1 MADWKLLYEVKF
13 NNKTE
18 FKNSKL
24 SNKDK
29 KIFMKMLR
37 NSNYTL
43 TRQNHVKS
51 RKFGKKRMKYT
62 YIECTKQ
69 KVEELGFISYW
80 IYFGGCSKC
89 GFKSVTLTDK
99 VRFKKKQEV

>member
-1 MADWKLLYEVKF
+1 MAVWKLLYEVKF

-37 NSNYTL
+37 DSNYTL

-51 RKFGKKRMKYT
+51 REFGRKRMKYT
-62 YIECTKQ
+62 YIECIKQ
-69 KVEELGFISYW
+69 RVEELGFISYW
-80 IYFGGCSKC
+80 INFEGCSKC
-89 GFKSVTLTDK
+89 GFKSVTLTDR
-99 VRFKKKQEV
+99 VDIKKNKEV